1 MAEKCGRVSRFSLD
15 PEKQKIYEK
24 RAEQWGEK
32 AENLKSEELTQRR
45 RQRLAERRRGKIQSA
60 FDQMSA
66 GQLRDYIDNN
76 LVTEFT
82 GLDGANTDFVREA
95 VKVISTFEEMMGGK
109 TIDGLSVQFGGT
121 PKGVYAK
128 YNDKTK
134 TILLKKTGSI
144 EKLEESLK
152 RENLRYR
159 MRWKTDKDYHATE
172 TFSGQVWHELGH
184 AVDVDTGQA
193 LSRSLSADSALD
205 ELSVKVSSY
214 AGSTQNVRATK
225 RSEAWAE
232 NFAAYMDGGRNK
244 ERVPKQIEEKIK
256 GYFEQKA
263 AGKAKNVAKA
273 GKRKPKKADVPD
285 VKAEDTFIPAKRIEE
300 ARETKKKEVSLYKRT
315 QNRKSDKE
323 MYLRYRKVLGDDV
336 PSRLEEFIDL
346 KYNNKIK
353 WGELKHRYRIINAYE
368 YNSGYM
374 SNDTIFDLDRIA
386 FREKKHNFTGAAKRQ
401 ANIAVMKIDGDEAFI
416 GNSQVNNVSNPGF
429 YNYKGDS
436 SRIVLSQDIR
446 QFKTLVVGTHDRWM
460 DSEAKLFEYAATVCN
475 DGKPHTIDLLSE
487 KTMCKS
493 CRYVMEQFK
502 EKYPNCTV
510 NAVSNKK
517 ERSLRNKNKPWR
529 HRMHYDEG
537 L

>member
-273 GKRKPKKADVPD
+273 GKRKPKKGKSSIDADTAAAIAMALD
-285 VKAEDTFIPAKRIEE
+285 LEC
-300 ARETKKKEVSLYKRT
+300 
-315 QNRKSDKE
+315 
-323 MYLRYRKVLGDDV
+323 GDDGTAAAIATAIHLY
-336 PSRLEEFIDL
+336 LEDSVHDSESFVITITPRSSSW
-346 KYNNKIK
+346 NNKK
-353 WGELKHRYRIINAYE
+353 D
-368 YNSGYM
+368 M
-374 SNDTIFDLDRIA
+374 
-386 FREKKHNFTGAAKRQ
+386 FR
-401 ANIAVMKIDGDEAFI
+401 
-416 GNSQVNNVSNPGF
+416 
-429 YNYKGDS
+429 
-436 SRIVLSQDIR
+436 
-446 QFKTLVVGTHDRWM
+446 
-460 DSEAKLFEYAATVCN
+460 
-475 DGKPHTIDLLSE
+475 KPV
-487 KTMCKS
+487 
-493 CRYVMEQFK
+493 R
-502 EKYPNCTV
+502 
-510 NAVSNKK
+510 
-517 ERSLRNKNKPWR
+517 
-529 HRMHYDEG
+529 
-537 L
+537 